1 MTELTVVVPT
11 RDRAALLA
19 RCLDS
24 IAAQRVHAEV
34 QVVVADDGSTD
45 GTRELLAGRTDVEA
59 LTLPPGG
66 RSAARNA
73 ALRHAR
79 GRLVLF
85 LDDDVLA
92 TDGLLARHLDH
103 HARHPEEHEALVGPV
118 TWAPELRI
126 TPHMRWLERGGP
138 LFAFDTI
145 DDPGDV
151 DWRHFC
157 TANVSVKLALLDADP
172 FDEDL
177 ERSVDVELGYR
188 LARRGM
194 RLRYDPAAL
203 VHHLRTDTPET
214 TEERMRVVGR
224 SARLVHIKHPEIA
237 EPPPAF
243 RRLTPAKA
251 AVARAL
257 APLVRGAGVAR
268 LDERVWEHRG
278 ARAYARGYAERDRR
292 P

>member
-1 MTELTVVVPT
+1 ELTVVVPT
-11 RDRAALLA
+11 RDRAGVLE

-24 IAAQRVHAEV
+24 IAAQRVEGL
-34 QVVVADDGSTD
+34 QVVVADDGSGDRTS
-45 GTRELLAGRTDVEA
+45 ELLAARGDVEA
-59 LTLPPGG
+59 LELPPGG

-73 ALRHAR
+73 ALRQAR

-103 HARHPEEHEALVGPV
+103 HARHPAEHEALVGPV

-126 TPHMRWLERGGP
+126 TPHMQWLERGGP

-145 DDPGDV
+145 DDPEHV
-151 DWRHFC
+151 DWHHFC
-157 TANVSVKLALLDADP
+157 TANVSVKRAFLDPDP
-172 FDEDL
+172 FDEAL

-203 VHHLRTDTPET
+203 VHHLRTDTPAT
-214 TEERMRVVGR
+214 TERRMLVVGR
-224 SARLVHIKHPEIA
+224 SARRMHRKHPEIA

-243 RRLTPAKA
+243 RRLTPLKA
-251 AVARAL
+251 ALARGL
-257 APLVRGAGVAR
+257 APIARGAGFAG
-268 LDERVWEHRG
+268 LDERVWEYRG
-278 ARAYARGYAERDRR
+278 ARAYARGYAERG
-292 P
+292 PQA